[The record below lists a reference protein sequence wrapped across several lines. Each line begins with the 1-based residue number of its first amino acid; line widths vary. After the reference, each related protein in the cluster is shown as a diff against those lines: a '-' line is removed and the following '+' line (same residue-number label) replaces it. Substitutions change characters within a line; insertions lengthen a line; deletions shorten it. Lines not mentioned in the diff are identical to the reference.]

1 MGRPVDKKR
10 FLVAALLGQLP
21 LLAYAQGADVA
32 AICTDRPT
40 RANATC
46 TVPAGDW
53 QVESD
58 IANSTHASDGGV
70 TTDTFYIV
78 NPYLKYGLND
88 HQDIELNWAPDIRV
102 RTREDGHRRTLS
114 GAGDLYLRFKSR
126 LIGDDHFSMALIPF
140 VKAPTAAQRLGN
152 DRWEGG
158 LALPIGVALPAGF
171 SLTLGPE
178 IDWLADSDGHGHHA
192 AYTQLAN
199 LSHALSGRVT
209 LAVEYWAQ
217 DNHDP
222 AGTIR
227 QRSADVAVSFLVN
240 PTLQLDV
247 GANFGLNGHTPDRQ
261 VYLGIA
267 HRF

>member
-1 MGRPVDKKR
+1 MDKKR
-10 FLVAALLGQLP
+10 FLVAALLGQFP
-21 LLAYAQGADVA
+21 LLACAQSADVVPL
-32 AICTDRPT
+32 CTDRPT
-40 RANATC
+40 KANATC

-58 IANSTHASDGGV
+58 IASSTHDSHDGI
-70 TTDTFYIV
+70 TSDTFYAV

-88 HQDIELNWAPDIRV
+88 HQDIEINWAPNIRV
-102 RTREDGHRRTLS
+102 RSTEDGHGHTLS
-114 GAGDLYLRFKSR
+114 GAGDLYVRFKSR
-126 LIGDDHFSMALIPF
+126 LVGDDDFSMALIPF
-140 VKAPTAAQRLGN
+140 VKAPTAARGVGN

-158 LALPIGVALPAGF
+158 LALPIGMALPAGF

-178 IDWLADSDGHGHHA
+178 VDWLADSDGHGHHA
-192 AYTQLAN
+192 TYTQLVN
-199 LSHALSGRVT
+199 LSHALGSRVT

-227 QRSADVAVSFLVN
+227 QRSADVALSFLVN

-247 GANFGLNGHTPDRQ
+247 GANFGLNSQTPDSQ
-261 VYLGIA
+261 LYLGIA